1 MKEKID
7 KKLIGSLTIVI
18 IIYLIISNP
27 NSFIIAKK
35 ALAPLIFAFAIAY
48 LLDKIVMMITERT
61 PISRRLSIF
70 ITVVGIVFLIIFL
83 FAIVVPKLVDNAVE
97 LIEVLSNIDNFK
109 MPEFYT
115 TMLDNEYLLEINNYI
130 RESVEIFISKIGAIS
145 GELLRSVLSQAFI
158 ITSKMINFI
167 LAFVISIYMLIDKK
181 DLMVRSKRLVFSSFD
196 YKQALNIIRI
206 TEIADNIF
214 SDFFIGKL
222 IDSTIIG
229 ILCYIGSS
237 AMNVPNALI
246 IALIIGI
253 TNMIPYIGPFIGAI
267 PVLII
272 VLLIDPTKTLAMG
285 ILIFILQQFDGLVL
299 GPLVLGDKL
308 KVNAFWIIIA
318 VTIGG
323 AIYGFLGM
331 LLGVPVLVLIK
342 TIVEESIRDRL
353 QDKNLYDVEELRLP
367 KKVKLSFLE
376 RVYLALKNKQ
386 SED

>member
-7 KKLIGSLTIVI
+7 KKLILSLTIVI
-18 IIYLIISNP
+18 VIFLIISNP
-27 NSFIIAKK
+27 TSFIIAKK
-35 ALAPLIFAFAIAY
+35 ALAPLVFAFAIAY
-48 LLDKIVMMITERT
+48 LLDKIVVNITTHT
-61 PISRRLSIF
+61 PVSRRMGIF
-70 ITVVGIVFLIIFL
+70 IAIVAIIFLIIFL
-83 FAIVVPKLVDNAVE
+83 LAIVVPQLVDSAVE
-97 LIEVLSNIDNFK
+97 LIDVLSNIDSFT
-109 MPEFYT
+109 MPEIYT
-115 TMLDNEYLLEINNYI
+115 TMLNNAYLLEINNYI
-130 RESVEIFISKIGAIS
+130 RESFEIFISKIGAIS
-145 GELLRSVLSQAFI
+145 GELLRSILSQAFV

-181 DLMVRSKRLVFSSFD
+181 DLMIRSKRLVFSSFD
-196 YKQALNIIRI
+196 YKQALNIIRV

-229 ILCYIGSS
+229 VLCYLASS
-237 AMNVPNALI
+237 AIEIPNALI
-246 IALIIGI
+246 ISLIIGI

-272 VLLIDPTKTLAMG
+272 ILLIEPSKTLAMG
-285 ILIFILQQFDGLVL
+285 ILIFVLQQFDGLVL
-299 GPLVLGDKL
+299 GPIILGDKL
-308 KVNAFWIIIA
+308 KVSAFWIIIA

-342 TIVEESIRDRL
+342 TIFEEAIRDRL
-353 QDKNLYDVEELRLP
+353 QEKNLYEIEELKLP
-367 KKVKLSFLE
+367 KKVKVSLLE
-376 RVYLALKNKQ
+376 RAYIALKNKQ

>member
-7 KKLIGSLTIVI
+7 KKLIVSLTIVI

-27 NSFIIAKK
+27 NSLIIAKS
-35 ALAPLIFAFAIAY
+35 ALTPLIFAFAIAY
-48 LLDKIVMMITERT
+48 LLDKIVVMITEHT

-83 FAIVVPKLVDNAVE
+83 FAIVVPKLMDNAVE
-97 LIEVLSNIDNFK
+97 LIEVLSNIDNFT

-115 TMLDNEYLLEINNYI
+115 SMLDNEYLLEINNYI
-130 RESVEIFISKIGAIS
+130 RESVETFISKIGAIS

-229 ILCYIGSS
+229 ILCYFISS
-237 AMNVPNALI
+237 AINIPNALI

-272 VLLIDPTKTLAMG
+272 ILLIEPSKTLAMG
-285 ILIFILQQFDGLVL
+285 IIIFVLQQFDGLVL
-299 GPLVLGDKL
+299 GPIVLGDKL

-353 QDKNLYDVEELRLP
+353 QDKNLYEVEELRLP

-376 RVYLALKNKQ
+376 RVYLLLKNKQ
-386 SED
+386 SDD

>member
-7 KKLIGSLTIVI
+7 KKLIVSLTLVI

-27 NSFIIAKK
+27 TTFIIAKK
-35 ALAPLIFAFAIAY
+35 ALAPLVFAFAIAY
-48 LLDKIVMMITERT
+48 LLDKIVVSITKHT
-61 PISRRLSIF
+61 PIARRLSIF
-70 ITVVGIVFLIIFL
+70 ITIVAIIFLIIFL

-97 LIEVLSNIDNFK
+97 LIEVLSNIDNFT
-109 MPEFYT
+109 MPEFYA

-130 RESVEIFISKIGAIS
+130 RESIEVFISKIGAIS
-145 GELLRSVLSQAFI
+145 GEMLRSVLSQAFI

-167 LAFVISIYMLIDKK
+167 LAFVISIYMLIDKR

-229 ILCYIGSS
+229 VLCYIVSS
-237 AMNVPNALI
+237 AIHIPNALI

-272 VLLIDPTKTLAMG
+272 ILLIEPSKTLAMG
-285 ILIFILQQFDGLVL
+285 ILIFVLQQFDGLVL
-299 GPLVLGDKL
+299 GPIVLGDKL
-308 KVNAFWIIIA
+308 KVSAFWIIIA

-353 QDKNLYDVEELRLP
+353 QDKNLYEVEELKLP

-376 RVYLALKNKQ
+376 RLYATLKNKQ

>member
-1 MKEKID
+1 
-7 KKLIGSLTIVI
+7 
-18 IIYLIISNP
+18 
-27 NSFIIAKK
+27 
-35 ALAPLIFAFAIAY
+35 
-48 LLDKIVMMITERT
+48 
-61 PISRRLSIF
+61 
-70 ITVVGIVFLIIFL
+70 
-83 FAIVVPKLVDNAVE
+83 
-97 LIEVLSNIDNFK
+97 

-130 RESVEIFISKIGAIS
+130 RESVETFISKIGAIS

-229 ILCYIGSS
+229 ILCYLVSS
-237 AMNVPNALI
+237 AINIPNALI
-246 IALIIGI
+246 ISLIIGI

-272 VLLIDPTKTLAMG
+272 ILLIEPSKTLAMG
-285 ILIFILQQFDGLVL
+285 IIIFVLQQFDGLVL
-299 GPLVLGDKL
+299 GPIVLGDKL

-353 QDKNLYDVEELRLP
+353 QDKNLYEVEELRLP
-367 KKVKLSFLE
+367 KKVKRSFLE
-376 RVYLALKNKQ
+376 RVYLTLKNKQ
-386 SED
+386 SDD

>member
-7 KKLIGSLTIVI
+7 KKLIVSLTIVI

-27 NSFIIAKK
+27 NSLVIVKK

-48 LLDKIVMMITERT
+48 LLDKIVVSITEHT

-70 ITVVGIVFLIIFL
+70 ITVVGIIFLIIFL
-83 FAIVVPKLVDNAVE
+83 FAIVVPKLMDNAVE
-97 LIEVLSNIDNFK
+97 LIEVLSSIDNFT

-130 RESVEIFISKIGAIS
+130 RDSVEVFISKIGAIS

-181 DLMVRSKRLVFSSFD
+181 DLLVRSKRLVFSSFD

-229 ILCYIGSS
+229 ILCYLVSS
-237 AMNVPNALI
+237 AIDIPNALI

-272 VLLIDPTKTLAMG
+272 ILLIDPSKTLAMA
-285 ILIFILQQFDGLVL
+285 ILIFVLQQFDGLVL
-299 GPLVLGDKL
+299 GPIVLGDKL

-353 QDKNLYDVEELRLP
+353 QDKNLYEVEELRLP

-376 RVYLALKNKQ
+376 RLYITLKTKQ
-386 SED
+386 SDD

>member
-7 KKLIGSLTIVI
+7 KKLIVSLTIVI

-27 NSFIIAKK
+27 NSLIIAKK

-48 LLDKIVMMITERT
+48 LLDKIVVMLSKYTR
-61 PISRRLSIF
+61 ISRRLSIF
-70 ITVVGIVFLIIFL
+70 VTVVGIVFLIIFL

-97 LIEVLSNIDNFK
+97 LIEVLSNIDNFQ

-130 RESVEIFISKIGAIS
+130 RESVETFISKIGAIS

-229 ILCYIGSS
+229 ILCYLVSS
-237 AMNVPNALI
+237 AINIPNALI
-246 IALIIGI
+246 ISLIIGI

-272 VLLIDPTKTLAMG
+272 ILLIEPSKTLAMG
-285 ILIFILQQFDGLVL
+285 IIIFVLQQFDGLVL
-299 GPLVLGDKL
+299 GPIVLGDKL

-353 QDKNLYDVEELRLP
+353 QDKNLYEVEELRLP
-367 KKVKLSFLE
+367 KKVKRSFLE
-376 RVYLALKNKQ
+376 RVYLTLKNKQ
-386 SED
+386 SDD

>member
-7 KKLIGSLTIVI
+7 KKLILSLTIVI
-18 IIYLIISNP
+18 IIYLTISNP
-27 NSFIIAKK
+27 NVYIIAKK

-48 LLDKIVMMITERT
+48 LLDKIVVTITERT
-61 PISRRLSIF
+61 GISRKSSIF
-70 ITVVGIVFLIIFL
+70 ITVVAIIFLIIFL

-97 LIEVLSNIDNFK
+97 LIDVLSNIDSFQ

-115 TMLDNEYLLEINNYI
+115 TMLDNEFLLEINNYI
-130 RESVEIFISKIGAIS
+130 RESFEIFISKIGAIS
-145 GELLRSVLSQAFI
+145 GELLRSVLSQAFV
-158 ITSKMINFI
+158 ITSKMINLI

-181 DLMVRSKRLVFSSFD
+181 DLMIRMKRLIFSSFN
-196 YKQALNIIRI
+196 YKKSLNIIRI

-229 ILCYIGSS
+229 ILCYLASNAIHI
-237 AMNVPNALI
+237 PNALI
-246 IALIIGI
+246 ISLIIGI

-272 VLLIDPTKTLAMG
+272 ILLIEPSKTLAMG
-285 ILIFILQQFDGLVL
+285 IIIFVLQQFDGLVL
-299 GPLVLGDKL
+299 GPIVLGDKL
-308 KVNAFWIIIA
+308 KVSAFWIIIA

-342 TIVEESIRDRL
+342 TIIEETVRDRL

-367 KKVKLSFLE
+367 KKIKLSFLE
-376 RVYLALKNKQ
+376 RVYITLKNKR
-386 SED
+386 ED

>member
-7 KKLIGSLTIVI
+7 KKLIVSLTIVI

-27 NSFIIAKK
+27 NSLIIAKS
-35 ALAPLIFAFAIAY
+35 ALTPLIFAFAIAY
-48 LLDKIVMMITERT
+48 LLDKIVVMITEHT

-83 FAIVVPKLVDNAVE
+83 FAIVVPKLMDNAVE
-97 LIEVLSNIDNFK
+97 LIEVLSNIDNFT

-115 TMLDNEYLLEINNYI
+115 SMLDNEYLLEINNYI
-130 RESVEIFISKIGAIS
+130 RESVETFISKIGAIS

-229 ILCYIGSS
+229 ILCYFISS
-237 AMNVPNALI
+237 AINI
-246 IALIIGI
+246 
-253 TNMIPYIGPFIGAI
+253 
-267 PVLII
+267 
-272 VLLIDPTKTLAMG
+272 
-285 ILIFILQQFDGLVL
+285 
-299 GPLVLGDKL
+299 
-308 KVNAFWIIIA
+308 
-318 VTIGG
+318 
-323 AIYGFLGM
+323 
-331 LLGVPVLVLIK
+331 
-342 TIVEESIRDRL
+342 
-353 QDKNLYDVEELRLP
+353 P
-367 KKVKLSFLE
+367 KKI
-376 RVYLALKNKQ
+376 
-386 SED
+386 